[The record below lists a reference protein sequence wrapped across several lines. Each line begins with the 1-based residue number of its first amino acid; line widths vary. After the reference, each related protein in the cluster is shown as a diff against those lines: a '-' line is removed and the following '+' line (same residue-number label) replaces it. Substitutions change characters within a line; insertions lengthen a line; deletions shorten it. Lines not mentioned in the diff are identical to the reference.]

1 MAINRAQAR
10 HRVRTITAWVAGGA
24 TALTSAF
31 ALGAAKGDHAA
42 ATTAKATAQAP
53 TTRQEGEH
61 EDDSSL
67 LGAIAG
73 ALGSPGAPPT
83 SSNQAPQAM
92 SGGS

>member
-53 TTRQEGEH
+53 TARGEGDR
-61 EDDSSL
+61 EDDSI
-67 LGAIAG
+67 LGVLQG
-73 ALGSPGAPPT
+73 ALQSPGAPPT